1 MQTQLPS
8 PLPGLGAEAH
18 MKTRSLVARLPLLI
32 VLLTGCSNDTAGPP
46 EQPVPVPPHS
56 VTIHGQ
62 IRLDSDGTTPV
73 SGATVTIVEI
83 TEASTPNITLTSTAT
98 DGSGYY
104 QVTFRATCTKM
115 YGLEVGG
122 SYFPIRSSNGGT
134 MPLDSAFCA
143 GDDWPLDL
151 WVQH

>member
-1 MQTQLPS
+1 
-8 PLPGLGAEAH
+8 
-18 MKTRSLVARLPLLI
+18 
-32 VLLTGCSNDTAGPP
+32 
-46 EQPVPVPPHS
+46 

-73 SGATVTIVEI
+73 AGATVTIVEI
-83 TEASTPNITLTSTAT
+83 TEASTPNITVTSTAT

-104 QVTFRATCTKM
+104 RVSFRATCTKM
-115 YGLEVGG
+115 YGLELGG
-122 SYFPIRSSNGGT
+122 SYFALRSSNGGT
-134 MPLDSAFCA
+134 MPLASAFCA

>member
-1 MQTQLPS
+1 MKARSLLAR
-8 PLPGLGAEAH
+8 LPGL
-18 MKTRSLVARLPLLI
+18 VAVLI
-32 VLLTGCSNDTAGPP
+32 ACSNDSPAGPP
-46 EQPVPVPPHS
+46 EQPDPVPPHD

-62 IRLDSDGTTPV
+62 IRLESDGTTPV
-73 SGATVTIVEI
+73 AGATLTIVEI
-83 TEASTPNITLTSTAT
+83 TDASTPNVVVTSTAT

-104 QVTFRATCTKM
+104 RLNFRATCTKM

-122 SYFPIRSSNGGT
+122 PYVPIRSSNGGT
-134 MPLDSAFCA
+134 MPLASAFCA

>member
-1 MQTQLPS
+1 
-8 PLPGLGAEAH
+8 
-18 MKTRSLVARLPLLI
+18 MKTCSLVARLPLL
-32 VLLTGCSNDTAGPP
+32 VALLAGCSNDTAGPP
-46 EQPVPVPPHS
+46 EQPDPVPPHN

-73 SGATVTIVEI
+73 AGATVTIVEI
-83 TEASTPNITLTSTAT
+83 TDASTPNITVTSTAT
-98 DGSGYY
+98 DGSGFY

-115 YGLEVGG
+115 YGLEVSGP
-122 SYFPIRSSNGGT
+122 YVPIRSSNGGT
-134 MPLDSAFCA
+134 MPLASAFCG